1 MPDYHAYIERYA
13 AGRESML
20 TVRLSR
26 RYLWRAVSVCL
37 TASVLLWGCTP
48 EQAVP
53 PQPPV
58 DVSKRLAPLEECV
71 ARSQRALT
79 AAAEAG
85 VSAGALAPANSS
97 MADAQ
102 DALDE
107 AKRLAQQNKPQEA
120 TEQATK
126 GLEECEKIDTM
137 VAKAHQ
143 DTAERKARAQLATEA
158 EARIAQTAACVDEV
172 RQAVSTP
179 RSKSTDVA
187 AAQGALDRAT
197 TGLKQARALLAQNDP
212 KGALGRVDTAQ
223 ADCQTAQAASTKAAA
238 PGKSAASAEK
248 PRRSR

>member
-1 MPDYHAYIERYA
+1 
-13 AGRESML
+13 ML

>member
-1 MPDYHAYIERYA
+1 
-13 AGRESML
+13 ML

-26 RYLWRAVSVCL
+26 QYLGGAVSVCL
-37 TASVLLWGCTP
+37 TAGVLLWGCAP
-48 EQAVP
+48 EQAVPP

-71 ARSQRALT
+71 ARSQRAVT

-85 VSAGALAPANSS
+85 VSAGTLAPANSS
-97 MADAQ
+97 IADAQ

-126 GLEECEKIDTM
+126 GLEECDKIDAM

-158 EARIAQTAACVDEV
+158 EARIAQTAACVDGV
-172 RQAVSTP
+172 RQAVRHIRMT
-179 RSKSTDVA
+179 RSKSKDVA
-187 AAQGALDRAT
+187 AAQGALDSAEA
-197 TGLKQARALLAQNDP
+197 GLKQARELLAQNDP

-223 ADCQTAQAASTKAAA
+223 ADCQTAQAASEQAAAQGKAAA
-238 PGKSAASAEK
+238 AAGK

>member
-1 MPDYHAYIERYA
+1 
-13 AGRESML
+13 ML

-37 TASVLLWGCTP
+37 TAGMLLWGCTP
-48 EQAVP
+48 EQSVPP

-58 DVSKRLAPLEECV
+58 DVSKRLAPLEECI
-71 ARSQRALT
+71 ARAQRAVT

-97 MADAQ
+97 IADAQ

-107 AKRLAQQNKPQEA
+107 AKRLAQQNKPQKA

-158 EARIAQTAACVDEV
+158 EARIAQTAVCVDEA
-172 RQAVSTP
+172 RQAVCNIGTT

-187 AAQGALDRAT
+187 AAKGALDSAAA
-197 TGLKQARALLAQNDP
+197 GLKQARALLAQNDP

-223 ADCQTAQAASTKAAA
+223 TDCQTAQAASEKAAA
-238 PGKSAASAEK
+238 QGKSAASAGK